1 MKKIIWLT
9 ILCLYFTITKNVFAL
24 EFIKSSSNPLP
35 ITYDFGYQSLL
46 QANIYKDE
54 NIYRG
59 ILTAKKS
66 PTDKY
71 SLVLIESLDGLSFSL
86 TKEIIAS
93 DKDISNPRLFIDETG
108 TKILYAQKEAP
119 DFYKI
124 YSKNCNNEFACD
136 SPQLLLDPD
145 INNLNE
151 NHGHFAPF
159 VKKINDLYYLFYG
172 SWGNSGFNTYLAHSD
187 HFGDWQKCPNFA
199 LPGLDGAFID
209 IDDINVNM
217 YAHQSNSTGIQKL
230 TALLPLT
237 CDSVFTNHGYIIT
250 PSTAYDQ
257 RHVIFPSIINNEN
270 GQLLYYTGLGN
281 DNVWR
286 LNLATNTIISSSPT
300 PTIIQFPKVTPTSPV
315 IVTPTATILPTN
327 TPSPTPKIPII
338 ILPGFLASWNKEAI
352 LHNQTVDYSAWKLQN
367 FVKEYDGIINT
378 LKNIGYQE
386 NINLFL
392 FPYDWRQSIEKT
404 TVDFNSYLQTKIWND
419 EPNQK
424 INIVGHSLGGL
435 VGRIFAQKNKDK
447 INRIISVGS
456 PHFGAVQFYKPLEA
470 GEIDRSNTFLWLAE
484 KIVLIVNKSALE
496 SDRITIVN
504 KFPATKDM
512 FPTFNFLKDTT
523 GNEVSINNLTIK
535 NSFLPAY
542 NQTFSEIFPLFTAI
556 FGEKDK
562 NTLAGFIVEPQNSLD
577 QLLGN
582 YQDGKPTESY
592 SDLGDYLILS
602 KSASQDTDSEKF
614 YFDHGEIITKKEAI
628 KKILGLLNINFN
640 DDQIV
645 EGYITKIS
653 SSLIFMIKSPATM
666 AVEHND
672 SVYAENEG
680 IIFIPDA
687 QSGSYSLKVQGTGQ
701 GKYEVVIGQISE
713 NNDIWESI
721 NGEITESPASS
732 QIDDYNIVYDNQT
745 AFSIFPTPTSA
756 AEVLTK
762 EAPTLTPTV
771 TLVPTSTPSPTS
783 STSTSST
790 IASSNNGIPI
800 SRESA
805 PSVLGISS
813 SQEELIT
820 PTVEATKQLVI
831 KKEIKKS
838 PNIWDYIWPSIT
850 TLILGGIGYL
860 FRKKFLEK

>member
-1 MKKIIWLT
+1 
-9 ILCLYFTITKNVFAL
+9 
-24 EFIKSSSNPLP
+24 
-35 ITYDFGYQSLL
+35 
-46 QANIYKDE
+46 
-54 NIYRG
+54 
-59 ILTAKKS
+59 
-66 PTDKY
+66 
-71 SLVLIESLDGLSFSL
+71 
-86 TKEIIAS
+86 
-93 DKDISNPRLFIDETG
+93 
-108 TKILYAQKEAP
+108 
-119 DFYKI
+119 
-124 YSKNCNNEFACD
+124 
-136 SPQLLLDPD
+136 
-145 INNLNE
+145 
-151 NHGHFAPF
+151 
-159 VKKINDLYYLFYG
+159 
-172 SWGNSGFNTYLAHSD
+172 
-187 HFGDWQKCPNFA
+187 
-199 LPGLDGAFID
+199 
-209 IDDINVNM
+209 M

-645 EGYITKIS
+645 EGHITKIS